1 MLHQLSIFV
10 DNKPGKLEKITS
22 ILGEARV
29 NIRAIS
35 IASAGDF
42 GVVKILVDDTEK
54 GLSALMAKGFAVTKK
69 RILTAV
75 VDDKP
80 GRLHELL
87 SFLSSRQIN
96 IEDCYGYQLHGK
108 NEAVIVM
115 EIDKFPEAES
125 VLRSQGVRLLQ
136 D

>member
-1 MLHQLSIFV
+1 MSHQLSVFV

-22 ILGEARV
+22 ILGESQV

-35 IASAGDF
+35 IASAGEF
-42 GVVKILVDDTEK
+42 GIIKILVDDTEK
-54 GLSALMAKGFAVTKK
+54 GFTALTSKGFTVTKK
-69 RILTAV
+69 RILMAV

-87 SFLSSRQIN
+87 SLLSSRQIN

-115 EIDKFPEAES
+115 EIEKFPEAES
-125 VLRSQGVRLLQ
+125 ILTSQGIRLLQ
-136 D
+136 A